1 MSLAIFYALQGDN
14 FWLITWLRVT
24 ILVSVL
30 AMTCLG
36 VQIAKNMIELS
47 VQIRREGEEKQRK
60 LR

>member
-47 VQIRREGEEKQRK
+47 V
-60 LR
+60 